1 MSADEALPFSLV
13 DGHDDGA
20 VLDQAATW
28 LEEGRLVALATVIR
42 TWGSAP
48 RPVGSH
54 LVVESQGGFMG
65 SVSGGCIEGAVI
77 TEACEAIREGSPRIL
92 DFGVSDAQ
100 AWDVGLACG
109 GAIRIHVAPLDS
121 EQVNRLQAFRHRGEP
136 VALVTDLASGGQ
148 TLLTPES
155 GEPPVSPSPVPLP
168 PIPLPPIPLPEE
180 QRRKIAAMLDQS
192 TSGLLEFEPSRQ
204 LFVRSYASAWSLILV
219 GAVHIAQFLAPM
231 ARLAG
236 FDVTVIDPRRA
247 FATAHRFPNL
257 SVIVGWPDEI
267 MAEMPLR
274 RQSAIVTL
282 AHDPKIDDP
291 ALFAALKSP
300 AFYVGALG
308 SRRTHAQR
316 VQRLTAEGVSPT
328 DIARIAAPVGLDLG
342 GRSPAEIAVS
352 VLAEIVGARYG
363 RPRGAR

>member
-1 MSADEALPFSLV
+1 
-13 DGHDDGA
+13 
-20 VLDQAATW
+20 
-28 LEEGRLVALATVIR
+28 
-42 TWGSAP
+42 
-48 RPVGSH
+48 
-54 LVVESQGGFMG
+54 MG

-77 TEACEAIREGSPRIL
+77 TEACEAIAEGKPRIL

-109 GAIRIHVAPLDS
+109 GAIRIHVEPLAADRFD
-121 EQVNRLQAFRHRGEP
+121 RLQAFRHRRAP
-136 VALVTDLASGGQ
+136 VALVMDLASGRQ
-148 TLLTPES
+148 TLFAPEDGQS
-155 GEPPVSPSPVPLP
+155 AVPV
-168 PIPLPPIPLPEE
+168 PEE
-180 QRRKIAAMLDQS
+180 QRRKIAAMLHQS
-192 TSGLLEFEPSRQ
+192 SSGLLEFEPSQQ

-236 FDVTVIDPRRA
+236 FDVTLIDPRRA
-247 FATAHRFPNL
+247 FATALRFPNL
-257 SVIVGWPDEI
+257 QVVVGWPDDV
-267 MAEMPLR
+267 MAEMSLR
-274 RQSAIVTL
+274 RQTAVVTL

-316 VQRLTAEGVSPT
+316 VERLSAGGVSPT

-342 GRSPAEIAVS
+342 GRSPAEIAVA
-352 VLAEIVGARYG
+352 VLAEVVGARYG
-363 RPRGAR
+363 RQRVSP